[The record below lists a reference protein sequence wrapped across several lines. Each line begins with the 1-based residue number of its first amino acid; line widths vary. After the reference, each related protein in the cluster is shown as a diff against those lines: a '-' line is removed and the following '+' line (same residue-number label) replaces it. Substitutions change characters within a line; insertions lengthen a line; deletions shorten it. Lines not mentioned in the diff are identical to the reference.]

1 MLDVIAAYGPTKG
14 FDAVIRVILAHRF
27 RRRNVSVGSNV
38 SFCEQ
43 IPALM
48 TLNELRYIVAVARER
63 HFGHAAEACFISQPT
78 LSVAVKKLE
87 EELGV
92 SLFERRKGEVSVT
105 PVGQRIVE
113 QAQRVLEEAG
123 NIRQIAR
130 QGQDQLDGALRLGA
144 IYTIGP
150 YLLPHLIPR
159 LAARAPKM
167 PLVIEE
173 NYTASLA
180 EKLKRGELDVILIS
194 LPFVEPGVSTLPLY
208 REPFVLLLPSSH
220 PLNQKPEFAVA
231 DLKHE
236 DVLLLGAG
244 HCFRDQVLEVCPDCM
259 HRSTSDGSPV
269 HTLEGGSLETIR
281 YMVASGLGVTIL
293 PCSAAGADR
302 FSERLLSIRRFDHD
316 APSRV
321 VALAWRKSFPRP
333 QAIKVLHDAVVGCE
347 MSCVEPV
354 H

>member
-1 MLDVIAAYGPTKG
+1 
-14 FDAVIRVILAHRF
+14 
-27 RRRNVSVGSNV
+27 
-38 SFCEQ
+38 
-43 IPALM
+43 M
-48 TLNELRYIVAVARER
+48 TLNELKYIVAVARER
-63 HFGHAAEACFISQPT
+63 HFGRAAETCFISQPT

-87 EELGV
+87 EELGL

-105 PVGQRIVE
+105 PVGEQIVA
-113 QAQRVLEEAG
+113 QAQRVLEEAS

-130 QGQDQLDGALRLGA
+130 RGQDQLDGALRLGA

-150 YLLPHLIPR
+150 YLLPHLIPQ
-159 LAARAPKM
+159 LAERAPKM

-194 LPFVEPGVSTLPLY
+194 LPFDEPGVLTMPLY

-220 PLNQKPEFAVA
+220 PLNQKASFQVG
-231 DLKHE
+231 DLRNE
-236 DVLLLGAG
+236 NVLLLGAG
-244 HCFRDQVLEVCPDCM
+244 HCFRDQVLQVCPDCLR
-259 HRSTSDGSPV
+259 RSTAEGSPV
-269 HTLEGGSLETIR
+269 QTLEGGSLETIR

-316 APSRV
+316 APSRTI
-321 VALAWRKSFPRP
+321 ALAWRKSFPRP
-333 QAIKVLHDAVVGCE
+333 QAITALRDAVLGCE
-347 MSCVEPV
+347 MSCVEAI

>member
-1 MLDVIAAYGPTKG
+1 
-14 FDAVIRVILAHRF
+14 
-27 RRRNVSVGSNV
+27 
-38 SFCEQ
+38 
-43 IPALM
+43 M

-63 HFGHAAEACFISQPT
+63 HFGHAAEKCFISQPT

-105 PVGQRIVE
+105 PIGEQIVN
-113 QAQRVLEEAG
+113 QAQRVLEEASS
-123 NIRQIAR
+123 IRQLAR
-130 QGQDQLDGALRLGA
+130 QGQDQLDGPLRLGA

-150 YLLPHLIPR
+150 YLLPYLIPE
-159 LAARAPKM
+159 LAVRAPKM
-167 PLVIEE
+167 PLMIEE

-194 LPFVEPGVSTLPLY
+194 LPFDEPGVQTLPLY
-208 REPFVLLLPSSH
+208 HESFVLLLPSSH
-220 PLNQKPEFAVA
+220 PLNQKPDFDVA
-231 DLKHE
+231 DLRNE

-259 HRSTSDGSPV
+259 HRTAGEGSTAQ
-269 HTLEGGSLETIR
+269 TLEGGSLETIR

-293 PCSAAGADR
+293 PCSAAGAER
-302 FSERLLSIRRFDHD
+302 FSERLLTIRRFGGT

-333 QAIKVLHDAVVGCE
+333 DAITALRDAVLACD
-347 MSCVEPV
+347 MSCIDAIN
-354 H
+354 

>member
-1 MLDVIAAYGPTKG
+1 
-14 FDAVIRVILAHRF
+14 
-27 RRRNVSVGSNV
+27 
-38 SFCEQ
+38 
-43 IPALM
+43 M

-92 SLFERRKGEVSVT
+92 SLFERRKGEVTVT
-105 PVGQRIVE
+105 PIGEQIVA
-113 QAQRVLEEAG
+113 QAQRVLEEASG
-123 NIRQIAR
+123 IRQIAR
-130 QGQDQLDGALRLGA
+130 QGQDQLDGPLRLGA

-150 YLLPHLIPR
+150 YLLPHLIPV
-159 LAARAPKM
+159 LAERAPKM

-173 NYTASLA
+173 NYTASLSD
-180 EKLKRGELDVILIS
+180 KLKRGELDVIVIS
-194 LPFVEPGVSTLPLY
+194 LPFEEPGVLTLPLY

-220 PLNQKPEFAVA
+220 PLNQKA
-231 DLKHE
+231 DFEIGDLSKE

-244 HCFRDQVLEVCPDCM
+244 HCFRDQVIKVCPQCIR
-259 HRSTSDGSPV
+259 RSTSEGGPAQ
-269 HTLEGGSLETIR
+269 TLEGGSLETIR

-293 PCSAAGADR
+293 PCSAAGAER
-302 FSERLLSIRRFDHD
+302 FSERLLNIRRFGPD

-333 QAIKVLHDAVVGCE
+333 QAVEALRAAVLSCD
-347 MSCVEPV
+347 MSCVEPLKDGDPALM
-354 H
+354 